1 MDASA
6 ANSSAPGLAA
16 RRLMRSRR
24 MAALATSMADGGWPY
39 ASLVLTATDH
49 DGSPV
54 LLLSRLA
61 EHTRNLEAE
70 PRASLLFEAVEG
82 LESPL
87 TGARATVLGRAER
100 SAEPRL
106 RARFLARHP
115 DAAGYADFGDFGFFR
130 LNVERAHLVAGFGR
144 IHWAERS
151 DVLYGGE
158 CSALAERGADIGAH
172 MNQGHADA
180 GQLYAE
186 KLCGREGGGWR
197 MTGCDPEGFDLARG
211 AETLRLDFDRP
222 AADAEAARA
231 ELVRLVK
238 RARAEGQ
245 ARLR

>member
-1 MDASA
+1 MEVDATS
-6 ANSSAPGLAA
+6 PGAAA

-24 MAALATSMADGGWPY
+24 MAALATRMADGGWPY
-39 ASLVLTATDH
+39 ASLVLTAADP
-49 DGSPV
+49 DGWPI

-115 DAAGYADFGDFGFFR
+115 DAAGYADFADFGFFR
-130 LNVERAHLVAGFGR
+130 LSVERAHLVAGFGR
-144 IHWAERS
+144 IHWAERP
-151 DVLYGGE
+151 DVVYGGDWA
-158 CSALAERGADIGAH
+158 ALAEREADIVAH
-172 MNQGHADA
+172 MNGDHADA
-180 GQLYAE
+180 VQLYAA

-222 AADAEAARA
+222 VADADAART

-238 RARAEGQ
+238 RARA
-245 ARLR
+245 